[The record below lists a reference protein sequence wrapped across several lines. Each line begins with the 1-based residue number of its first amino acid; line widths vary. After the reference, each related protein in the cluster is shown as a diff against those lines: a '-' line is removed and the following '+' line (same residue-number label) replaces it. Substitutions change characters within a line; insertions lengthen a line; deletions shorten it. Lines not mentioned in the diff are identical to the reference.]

1 MKKTI
6 LFSGLVFFCV
16 QSFSQGCAMC
26 VEALESHIEA
36 GGSEGSGINSAIIY
50 LMVTPYLAILIFAS
64 LWYIQN
70 RKNIEI
76 KK

>member
-1 MKKTI
+1 
-6 LFSGLVFFCV
+6 
-16 QSFSQGCAMC
+16 MC

-36 GGSEGSGINSAIIY
+36 GGSEGSWINSAIIY
-50 LMVTPYLAILIFAS
+50 LMVTPYLAILIFGS